1 MAILSTIAG
10 RAHPATGKRQI
21 AGGVTEPSG
30 DGATH
35 AYLSKGHD
43 RPVRGWHGLLLMR
56 GGWSGIPPPGD
67 AGGTGKNA
75 RGVTATLPVAGASP
89 CLPIRFLDVVIDK
102 LHTHAGFILKTVLT
116 II

>member
-1 MAILSTIAG
+1 MRSPLGDLIDNRGQSAPSDVE
-10 RAHPATGKRQI
+10 RKI

-43 RPVRGWHGLLLMR
+43 RPVRGWHGPLPLR

-67 AGGTGKNA
+67 AGGTGKYA
-75 RGVTATLPVAGASP
+75 RGVTATSSGGRRVPL
-89 CLPIRFLDVVIDK
+89 L
-102 LHTHAGFILKTVLT
+102 TVSYCQ
-116 II
+116 I